1 MLDMKQR
8 KIQLIVIILTVS
20 VSALTFTSC
29 GGGDKKNA
37 AAQNQANQVLPF
49 PVKAVNQQTTTLQ
62 NDYPATIKGE
72 QDIEIRP
79 MIEGFVK
86 TINVDEGSVV
96 KKGQLLFTLDAPQYK
111 QNVLNA
117 EAAIKTATA
126 DVNNAQ
132 MDVNKATPLVEKG
145 IVSKYRL
152 QAAQYALE
160 SKKAALNQAQTTL
173 SIAKTNLSYTHIT
186 SPVNG
191 IVGSIP
197 FRLGS
202 LVSSSSSLT
211 TVANTTNV
219 YVYFS
224 LNEKQLLD
232 FLKNT
237 PGSTQSEKI
246 KHAEAVQLILSDG
259 TLYPQKGRIETIN
272 GIVNTGTGA
281 ANFRANFTNPQ
292 GILRSGSTG
301 FIRISK
307 TVKDVVVI
315 PQAATFEIQ
324 GQTFVFVVQGDN
336 SVKQQTI
343 GVTPTS
349 DGKSF
354 IVNAGL
360 NVNDKI
366 VVSGSQKLKDGMKIK
381 PQL

>member
-1 MLDMKQR
+1 MKSK
-8 KIQLIVIILTVS
+8 KIQLITLVFMAITLT
-20 VSALTFTSC
+20 LISC
-29 GGGDKKNA
+29 GGGGDKKNA
-37 AAQNQANQVLPF
+37 AAQNQANKVLSL
-49 PVKAVNQQTTTLQ
+49 PVKVVSIQTSVLQ

-79 MIEGFVK
+79 MVEGFVK

-96 KKGQLLFTLDAPQYK
+96 RKGQLLFTLDAPQYK

-132 MDVNKATPLVEKG
+132 MDVNKITPLVEKG
-145 IVSKYRL
+145 IVSKYQL

-173 SIAKTNLSYTHIT
+173 SIAKTNLSYTYIT

-202 LVSSSSSLT
+202 LVSSSSTLT
-211 TVANTTNV
+211 TVANTANV

-237 PGSTQSEKI
+237 PGATQSEKI
-246 KHAEAVQLILSDG
+246 KHSEPVQLILSDG
-259 TLYPQKGRIETIN
+259 TLYPDKGRIETIN

-281 ANFRANFTNPQ
+281 ANFRANFVNRQ

-301 FIRISK
+301 LIRISK
-307 TVKDVVVI
+307 TVKDAIVI

-324 GQTFVFVVQGDN
+324 GQTFAFVLQSDN
-336 SVKQQTI
+336 SVKQQSI
-343 GVTPTS
+343 QVTPVP

-360 NVNDKI
+360 NINDKI
-366 VVSGSQKLKDGMKIK
+366 VVNGIQNLKDGMKIK

>member
-1 MLDMKQR
+1 MAITLT
-8 KIQLIVIILTVS
+8 LI
-20 VSALTFTSC
+20 SC
-29 GGGDKKNA
+29 GGGGDKKNA
-37 AAQNQANQVLPF
+37 AAQNQANKVLSL
-49 PVKAVNQQTTTLQ
+49 PVKVVSIQTSVLQ

-79 MIEGFVK
+79 MVEGFVK

-96 KKGQLLFTLDAPQYK
+96 RKGQLLFTLDAPQYK

-132 MDVNKATPLVEKG
+132 MDVNKITPLVEKG
-145 IVSKYRL
+145 IVSKYQL

-173 SIAKTNLSYTHIT
+173 SIAKTNLSYTYIT

-202 LVSSSSSLT
+202 LVSSSSTLT
-211 TVANTTNV
+211 TVANTANV

-237 PGSTQSEKI
+237 PGATQSEKI
-246 KHAEAVQLILSDG
+246 KHSEPVQLILSDG
-259 TLYPQKGRIETIN
+259 TLYPDKGRIETIN

-281 ANFRANFTNPQ
+281 ANFRANFVNRQ

-301 FIRISK
+301 LIRISK
-307 TVKDVVVI
+307 TVKDAIVI

-324 GQTFVFVVQGDN
+324 GQTFAFVLQSDN
-336 SVKQQTI
+336 SVKQQSI
-343 GVTPTS
+343 QVTPVP

-360 NVNDKI
+360 NINDKI
-366 VVSGSQKLKDGMKIK
+366 VVNGIQNLKDGMKIK

>member
-1 MLDMKQR
+1 MKSK
-8 KIQLIVIILTVS
+8 KIQLMALVFAATTLT
-20 VSALTFTSC
+20 LISC
-29 GGGDKKNA
+29 GRGSDKKNA
-37 AAQNQANQVLPF
+37 AAQTQANRVLTL
-49 PVKAVNQQTTTLQ
+49 PVSVVGVQTSVLQ

-79 MIEGFVK
+79 MVEGFVK

-96 KKGQLLFTLDAPQYK
+96 RKGQLLFTLDAPQYK

-126 DVNNAQ
+126 DVDNAQ
-132 MDVNKATPLVEKG
+132 MDVNKITPLVEKG
-145 IVSKYRL
+145 IVSKYQL

-160 SKKAALNQAQTTL
+160 AKKAALNQAQTTL
-173 SIAKTNLSYTHIT
+173 SIAKTNLSYTYIT
-186 SPVNG
+186 SPVSG

-202 LVSSSSSLT
+202 LVSSSSALT
-211 TVANTTNV
+211 TVANTANV

-237 PGSTQSEKI
+237 PGATQSEKI
-246 KHAEAVQLILSDG
+246 KHSEPVQLILSDG
-259 TLYPQKGRIETIN
+259 TLYPDKGRIETIN

-281 ANFRANFTNPQ
+281 ANFRANFANKQ

-301 FIRISK
+301 LIRISK
-307 TVKDVVVI
+307 SVKDAIVI
-315 PQAATFEIQ
+315 PQSATFEIQ
-324 GQTFVFVVQGDN
+324 GQTFVFVVKEDN

-343 GVTPTS
+343 EITPTP

-366 VVSGSQKLKDGMKIK
+366 VVNGIQNLKDGMKIK